1 MSSYCASDCVRVCHR
16 LPSGHQVA
24 ILHFGALE
32 PDVGAG
38 LDHGSLDDSHE
49 AAVHLPHLLAEE
61 GARGA
66 RPSSHKVPDSQ
77 PPSPYALL
85 VTRGS
90 LLFRNH
96 H

>member
-1 MSSYCASDCVRVCHR
+1 MRVAH

-61 GARGA
+61 GARAA
-66 RPSSHKVPDSQ
+66 RSSSHKVPGPQGQRDHPHTKSPVPNLL
-77 PPSPYALL
+77 PPTLYW
-85 VTRGS
+85 
-90 LLFRNH
+90 
-96 H
+96 